1 MKLSLTP
8 YMVKLYSN
16 SHLSLDERNIKM
28 YINCWWMLESFIVT
42 RRIWFVLLTQAL
54 RAGAYLYLQNLY
66 FSSFPWKW
74 IVKVFFSYALLT
86 KCYLIRTTCQSTFA
100 NSVIIRTEYILLT
113 LLRPHRGLK
122 STAFFNH
129 LTYLLFCFL
138 VVETYHKTVGN
149 LD

>member
-1 MKLSLTP
+1 MKVRIIYCHKKDLICLAYTGTESRCIFISTEFILFFLSLE
-8 YMVKLYSN
+8 V
-16 SHLSLDERNIKM
+16 
-28 YINCWWMLESFIVT
+28 NCQSF
-42 RRIWFVLLTQAL
+42 
-54 RAGAYLYLQNLY
+54 
-66 FSSFPWKW
+66 
-74 IVKVFFSYALLT
+74 FFFYALLT